1 MSWCEERE
9 ISAMPN
15 NKMLDSDKDKS
26 RLVLSGASMKT
37 IYNTLTYTQMHYL
50 SHRYNINMHTHT
62 RTHNSLF
69 PNLSSRT
76 RRTQGTWRAVGTR
89 RIAMNGVILNMLM
102 NS

>member
-62 RTHNSLF
+62 TLF
-69 PNLSSRT
+69 SQICH
-76 RRTQGTWRAVGTR
+76 QGPEGHKGPGGQWARG
-89 RIAMNGVILNMLM
+89 G
-102 NS
+102 